1 MNERNP
7 QVNEFFERVS
17 SWKDEM
23 LLLRNILLDCGLTE
37 ELKWKH
43 PCYTVNGKNVVMIGG
58 FKEYC
63 ALMLFKGSLLKDEAK
78 LLVVPGS
85 NSDATRQI
93 RFTETESIRKQ
104 EKLIKQYMFEAMEAE
119 KAGKKV
125 KVKSVTEMSF
135 PDELMEKFESDKL
148 FKEAFESLT
157 PGRQK
162 GYLIHFNGAKQSA
175 TRRNRIEKYSERI
188 LKGKG
193 IDDCICGLSK
203 RMPRC
208 DGSHKNI
215 C

>member
-1 MNERNP
+1 MNMKNP
-7 QVNEFFERVS
+7 EVDLFFENVKE
-17 SWKDEM
+17 WKPEM
-23 LLLRNILLDCGLTE
+23 QALREILLDCGFTE

-43 PCYTVNGKNVVMIGG
+43 PCYTINNGNVVMIGG

-78 LLVVPGS
+78 LLIKPGS

-93 RFTETESIRKQ
+93 RFSELTEIKKN
-104 EKLIKQYMFEAMEAE
+104 EKLIKQYMFEAIEAE

-125 KVKSVTEMSF
+125 KVKAVTEMNI
-135 PDELMEKFESDKL
+135 PEELTAKFKSDKA
-148 FKEAFESLT
+148 FKKAFEALT

-162 GYLIHFNGAKQSA
+162 GYLIFFNGAKQSS
-175 TRRNRIEKYSERI
+175 TRSSRIEKHTKRI
-188 LKGKG
+188 LNGKG
-193 IDDCICGLSK
+193 IDDCICGKSK

-208 DGSHKNI
+208 DGSHKND

>member
-1 MNERNP
+1 MNP
-7 QVNEFFERVS
+7 QVDQFFEEVKQ
-17 SWKDEM
+17 WKPEM
-23 LLLRNILLDCGLTE
+23 LALRNILLDCGFKE

-63 ALMLFKGSLLKDEAK
+63 ALMLFKGSLLHDEAK
-78 LLVVPGS
+78 ILVVPGS

-93 RFTETESIRKQ
+93 RFTNIETIKKQ
-104 EKLIKQYMFEAMEAE
+104 EKFIKEYMFEAIEVE
-119 KAGKKV
+119 KAGKTV
-125 KVKSVTEMSF
+125 KVKSVAEMNF
-135 PDELMEKFESDKL
+135 PEELLEKFKTDKS
-148 FKEAFESLT
+148 FKKAFESLT

-175 TRRNRIEKYSERI
+175 TRIARIEKYSDRI

-193 IDDCICGLSK
+193 IDDCVCGHSK
-203 RMPRC
+203 KMPRC
-208 DGSHKNI
+208 DGSHKKL

>member
-1 MNERNP
+1 MNP
-7 QVNEFFERVS
+7 QVDLFFEGVEK
-17 SWKDEM
+17 WKSEM
-23 LLLRNILLDCGLTE
+23 MTLRNILLECGLTE

-43 PCYTVNGKNVVMIGG
+43 PCYTMNGKNVVMIGG

-63 ALMLFKGSLLKDEAK
+63 ALMLFKGSLLEDQAK
-78 LLVVPGS
+78 ILIKPGS

-135 PDELMEKFESDKL
+135 PDELLEKFDKDKM
-148 FKEAFESLT
+148 FKKAFESMT

-188 LKGKG
+188 LNGKG

-208 DGSHKNI
+208 DGSHKKQA
-215 C
+215 

>member
-63 ALMLFKGSLLKDEAK
+63 ALMLFKGSLLMDDAK

-93 RFTETESIRKQ
+93 RFANTESIRKL
-104 EKLIKQYMFEAMEAE
+104 EKLIKQYMFEAMEVE

-125 KVKSVTEMSF
+125 KVKSVSEMSF
-135 PDELMEKFESDKL
+135 PAELMEKFESDKL

-203 RMPRC
+203 RIPRC